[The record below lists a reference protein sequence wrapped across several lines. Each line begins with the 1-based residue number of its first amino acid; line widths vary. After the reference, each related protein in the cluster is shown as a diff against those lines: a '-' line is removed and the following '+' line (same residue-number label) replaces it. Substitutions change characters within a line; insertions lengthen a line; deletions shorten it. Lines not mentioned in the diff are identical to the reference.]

1 MSTHRTAIV
10 SSEARIASDVE
21 IGPYVV
27 VEDDVE
33 VGEGTRIAAHVVL
46 KSGLRL
52 GSRVTVHEGAVL
64 GGPPQD
70 MKFMKFDNV
79 PSFAVVGD
87 DSVIR
92 EFVTIH
98 RSVHRNGTT
107 RVGRRCFV
115 MGYGHVAH
123 DCDIGDGA
131 IIASYAALAGHIHV
145 GRNAFIS
152 GGVAIHQFSKIGEL
166 AMVGGGSKVNLD
178 VPPFMTVDGVPARAV
193 GLNSV
198 GLRRGGVSDENVR
211 ALKLAYRM
219 LYREKRSLAEALDL
233 LEGLQ
238 NELVG
243 TLVAFIRG
251 SERGV
256 CRARAR

>member
-1 MSTHRTAIV
+1 MIDPTAIV
-10 SSEARIASDVE
+10 SQKARIADTVD
-21 IGPYVV
+21 IGPFVV

-33 VGEGTRIAAHVVL
+33 IGAHSVIGAHVVL

-52 GSRVTVHEGAVL
+52 GARVVVHEGAVL

-70 MKFMKFDNV
+70 LKFEDV
-79 PSFAVVGD
+79 PSFAVVED
-87 DSVIR
+87 DTVIR
-92 EFVTIH
+92 EFTTIH
-98 RSVHRNGTT
+98 RSVHENGTT
-107 RVGRRCFV
+107 RVGKKCYV

-123 DCDIGDGA
+123 DCDIDDGA
-131 IIASYAALAGHIHV
+131 VIASYAALAGHIHV

-166 AMVGGGSKVNLD
+166 SMVGGGSKVNLD
-178 VPPFMTVDGVPARAV
+178 VPPYMTVDGVPARAV

-198 GLRRGGVSDENVR
+198 GLRRGGIPDEDVR

-219 LYREKRSLAEALDL
+219 LYREKRSLSEALDL
-233 LEGLQ
+233 LDALH
-238 NELVG
+238 NERVG
-243 TLVAFIRG
+243 GLVAFIR
-251 SERGV
+251 SSQRGV

>member
-1 MSTHRTAIV
+1 MPTHRAALV
-10 SSEARIASDVE
+10 SRGARIASDVD

-27 VEDDVE
+27 IEDDVE
-33 VGEGTRIAAHVVL
+33 VGEGTRIGSHVVL
-46 KSGLRL
+46 KTGLRL

-70 MKFMKFDNV
+70 MKFENV
-79 PSFAVVGD
+79 TSFAVVED
-87 DSVIR
+87 ASVIR
-92 EFVTIH
+92 EFATIH
-98 RSVHRNGTT
+98 RSVHKNGTT
-107 RVGRRCFV
+107 RVGRGCFV

-193 GLNSV
+193 GLNTV
-198 GLRRGGVSDENVR
+198 GLRRDGVSDEDVR

-219 LYREKRSLAEALDL
+219 LYREKRPLNEALEL
-233 LEGLQ
+233 LEGLH
-238 NELVG
+238 NDRVEI
-243 TLVAFIRG
+243 LVAFIRG

-256 CRARAR
+256 CRARVR

>member
-1 MSTHRTAIV
+1 MSIHATAIV
-10 SSEARIASDVE
+10 SRRARVASDVD
-21 IGPYVV
+21 IGPFVV

-33 VGEGTRIAAHVVL
+33 IGAGSRIGAQVVL
-46 KSGLRL
+46 KSGLRI
-52 GSRVTVHEGAVL
+52 GERVAVHEGAVL

-70 MKFMKFDNV
+70 TKFKEV
-79 PSFAVVGD
+79 PSYAVVED

-92 EFVTIH
+92 EFSTVH
-98 RSVHRNGTT
+98 RSVHAGGTT
-107 RVGRRCFV
+107 RVGRGCFV

-123 DCDIGDGA
+123 DCDIDDGA
-131 IIASYAALAGHIHV
+131 VIASYAALAGHILV

-178 VPPFMTVDGVPARAV
+178 VPPYMTVDGVPARAV

-198 GLRRGGVSDENVR
+198 GLRRRGVPDEDVR

-219 LYREKRSLAEALDL
+219 LYREKRSLSEALEL
-233 LEGLQ
+233 LEGLK
-238 NELVG
+238 NERVG
-243 TLVAFIRG
+243 GLVAFIRE

>member
-1 MSTHRTAIV
+1 MPIHRTALV
-10 SSEARIASDVE
+10 SRAARIASDVE
-21 IGPYVV
+21 IGAFVV

-33 VGEGTRIAAHVVL
+33 IGEGTRIASHAVL

-52 GSRVTVHEGAVL
+52 GSGITVHEGAVL

-70 MKFMKFDNV
+70 MKFENV
-79 PSFAVVGD
+79 VSFAVVGD
-87 DSVIR
+87 GSVIR
-92 EFVTIH
+92 EFATIH
-98 RSVHRNGTT
+98 RSVHENGTT
-107 RVGRRCFV
+107 RVGRGCFI
-115 MGYGHVAH
+115 MSYGHVAH

-131 IIASYAALAGHIHV
+131 IIASYAALAGHIHI
-145 GRNAFIS
+145 GQNAFIS
-152 GGVAIHQFSKIGEL
+152 GGVAIHQFTRIGEL

-198 GLRRGGVSDENVR
+198 GLRRDGVPDEDVR

-219 LYREKRSLAEALDL
+219 LYREKRPLRDALEL

-238 NELVG
+238 NDRVA
-243 TLVAFIRG
+243 TLVEFIRG

-256 CRARAR
+256 CRVRAR

>member
-1 MSTHRTAIV
+1 MSTHSTAIV
-10 SSEARIASDVE
+10 SPRARIASDVD
-21 IGPYVV
+21 IGPFVV

-33 VGEGTRIAAHVVL
+33 IGAGSRIGAQVVL

-52 GSRVTVHEGAVL
+52 GSRVMVHEGAVL

-70 MKFMKFDNV
+70 FKFEDV
-79 PSFAVVGD
+79 PSFAVVED
-87 DSVIR
+87 DTVIR
-92 EFVTIH
+92 EFSTIH
-98 RSVHRNGTT
+98 RSVHVNGTT
-107 RVGRRCFV
+107 RVGQGCFV
-115 MGYGHVAH
+115 MGYGHIAH
-123 DCDIGDGA
+123 DCDIDDGA
-131 IIASYAALAGHIHV
+131 VIASYAALAGHIHV

-178 VPPFMTVDGVPARAV
+178 VPPYMTVDGVPARAV
-193 GLNSV
+193 GLNAV
-198 GLRRGGVSDENVR
+198 GLRRGGVPDEDVR

-219 LYREKRSLAEALDL
+219 LYREKRSLSEALDL
-233 LEGLQ
+233 LDGLH
-238 NELVG
+238 NERVGGLVR
-243 TLVAFIRG
+243 FIRG

>member
-1 MSTHRTAIV
+1 MSIHRTAIV
-10 SSEARIASDVE
+10 SPEARIASDVE
-21 IGPYVV
+21 IGPYTI
-27 VEDDVE
+27 VEDNVE
-33 VGEGTRIAAHVVL
+33 IGEDTRIGAQVVL

-70 MKFMKFDNV
+70 MKFQNV
-79 PSFAVVGD
+79 RSFAVVD
-87 DSVIR
+87 NDSVIR
-92 EFVTIH
+92 EFATIH
-98 RSVHRNGTT
+98 RSIHEDGTT
-107 RVGRRCFV
+107 RVGRGCFV
-115 MGYGHVAH
+115 MGYGHIAH

-131 IIASYAALAGHIHV
+131 IIASYAAIAGHIHV
-145 GRNAFIS
+145 GRKAFIS

-166 AMVGGGSKVNLD
+166 ALVGGGSKVNLD

-193 GLNSV
+193 GLNST
-198 GLRRGGVSDENVR
+198 GLRRAGVPDEDVR

-219 LYREKRSLAEALDL
+219 LYREKRSLSEALDL
-233 LEGLQ
+233 LEGLE
-238 NELVG
+238 NDLVT
-243 TLVAFIRG
+243 TLVTFIRG